1 MYYNIAT
8 VEWKQTSQNCQ
19 LHRFRWSVAFLR
31 GTVAAWV
38 RCKGGWDKLLSGR
51 ASHQQV
57 FKKFFLQSM
66 KFLSGVA
73 AGGIVSPGLLVP
85 GCVQEVQMIDNS
97 NDLLKISAGEIFWVN
112 HNFCI
117 FTDLISIA
125 VNHHYRAR
133 YEKRVWLLPLLEPDG
148 PLAPRSL
155 PLLLLNYALNNDGC
169 SISFIHSKLPP
180 WT

>member
-38 RCKGGWDKLLSGR
+38 RCKGGWDKLLSGS

-97 NDLLKISAGEIFWVN
+97 NDLLKISAGEISRGN

-125 VNHHYRAR
+125 VNHYRAR
-133 YEKRVWLLPLLEPDG
+133 HEKRVWFLPLLEPDG
-148 PLAPRSL
+148 TLASRSL
-155 PLLLLNYALNNDGC
+155 PLLLLNHAL
-169 SISFIHSKLPP
+169 ISSNAWSNLPP